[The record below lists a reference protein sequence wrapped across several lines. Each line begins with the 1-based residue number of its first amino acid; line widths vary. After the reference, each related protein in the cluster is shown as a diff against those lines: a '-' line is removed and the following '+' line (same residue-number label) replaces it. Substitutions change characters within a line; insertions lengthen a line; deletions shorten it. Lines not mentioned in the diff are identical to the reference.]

1 MILDIG
7 VIQRAFDSGPKFM
20 GRSRRSLWLVLLV
33 MLLEGLAILPSE
45 ADEATIS
52 RASAPPSPSNLES
65 SSGSRRFDD
74 ARLHHRI
81 LHRGAEIPNTL
92 WAGFVIGEKHWE
104 TGDLPGKILRS
115 DAMLFLI

>member
-1 MILDIG
+1 
-7 VIQRAFDSGPKFM
+7 
-20 GRSRRSLWLVLLV
+20 

-52 RASAPPSPSNLES
+52 RASPPPSPSNLES